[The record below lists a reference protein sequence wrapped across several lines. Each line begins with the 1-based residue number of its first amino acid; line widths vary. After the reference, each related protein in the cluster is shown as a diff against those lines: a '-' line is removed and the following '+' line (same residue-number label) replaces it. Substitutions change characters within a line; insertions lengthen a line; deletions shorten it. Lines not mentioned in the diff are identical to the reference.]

1 MYWNKVV
8 SPVSWTILLCA
19 ISNVVVVA
27 AEMSKL
33 VGKSTMLLG
42 EVYD

>member
-1 MYWNKVV
+1 MDNSLV
-8 SPVSWTILLCA
+8 C
-19 ISNVVVVA
+19 NFQRGGGA